1 MRKTL
6 FALAASTAVLFSA
19 GALAQEKTKACFIY
33 VGPIGDFGW
42 SYQHDQGRLEVE
54 EALGDA
60 VETSYLE
67 SVPEGADAERALE
80 RLARSGCDIIFTT
93 SFGYM
98 DATNKVAAKFPDIKF
113 EHATGYKREH
123 ANVATYNS
131 KFNEGRY
138 VQGVIAASLS
148 KAGVAGY
155 IASFPIPEVVMGIN
169 AFVLGAQS
177 VNPDFKVKVVWAN
190 TWFDPG
196 KEADAAKALFD
207 QGVDIITQHTDS
219 TGPMQVASERGI
231 KAFGQASD
239 MIKFGPETQLTSI
252 VDDWGP
258 YYVERVK
265 AVHEGTWEQVDV
277 WAGMKEGHVV
287 MAPYTNMPDD
297 VKKLAE
303 ETEAK
308 IKSGEFD
315 PFTGPIKKQDGTE
328 WLADGEVVHRLV
340 RQYAGH
346 LRQIARDRS
355 DHPAGGPQR
364 LCHQDIHTRHA
375 EGRSPGCLWRNCAV
389 SGPGIRGPRCVAG
402 VSGAVA
408 RGAERGVV
416 RRQKTTLTRI
426 NQICRIFNN
435 SDE

>member
-1 MRKTL
+1 MKKLL
-6 FALAASTAVLFSA
+6 FALAASAAILLPGAASA
-19 GALAQEKTKACFIY
+19 QDKTKACWIY
-33 VGPIGDFGW
+33 IGPTGDFGW
-42 SYQHDQGRLEVE
+42 SYQHHQGLLEVQE
-54 EALGDA
+54 TLGDA

-67 SVPEGADAERALE
+67 SVPESADAERSLE

-98 DATNKVAAKFPDIKF
+98 DPTNKVAAKFPDVKF

-123 ANVATYNS
+123 ANVSTYNS
-131 KFNEGRY
+131 KFHEGRY
-138 VQGVIAASLS
+138 VQGVIAAKMSE
-148 KAGVAGY
+148 KGVAGY

-196 KEADAAKALFD
+196 KEADAAKALID

-219 TGPMQVASERGI
+219 TGPMQVAAERGI

-252 VDDWGP
+252 IDDWGP

-265 AVHEGTWEQVDV
+265 AVIDGTWEQVDV
-277 WAGMKEGHVV
+277 WGNMADGHVV
-287 MAPYTNMPDD
+287 MAPYMNMPDD

-308 IKSGEFD
+308 IKSGEFN
-315 PFTGPIKKQDGTE
+315 PFTGPITKQDGTE
-328 WLADGEVVHRLV
+328 WLKDGEV
-340 RQYAGH
+340 
-346 LRQIARDRS
+346 
-355 DHPAGGPQR
+355 
-364 LCHQDIHTRHA
+364 A
-375 EGRSPGCLWRNCAV
+375 EDSVLLGLNFYV
-389 SGPGIRGPRCVAG
+389 EG
-402 VSGAVA
+402 VDDQLP
-408 RGAERGVV
+408 E
-416 RRQKTTLTRI
+416 
-426 NQICRIFNN
+426 
-435 SDE
+435 